1 MTDAVAN
8 KKVKL
13 KGTIKKIIYPRAKN
27 TDSDFIV
34 AVFGNDRAEV
44 IITGN
49 VYGIRE
55 KEEIVIKG
63 EWVEHKKY
71 GQQVKIIS
79 WERPVPT
86 SKAQAIELLSSDLI
100 KGCGPKTAKLIVDAL
115 GDNAIDIIMAQKE
128 ACLTPIKGIGKNNA
142 SRIVASLSD
151 NFGVQNI
158 IKHLGQYG
166 VTTNMAIKLHKMYQ
180 SNAVEIIKENPY
192 ELTNL
197 SMVGFDRADIVAK
210 NMGIADDSPYR
221 CAAAMLHIL
230 REQDGHCYTNKNDL
244 VQETLKLLNKTSSK
258 NLTASNITHALNIL
272 DEKRRIRND
281 NDRIYLERIYNYEVD
296 SALKLGELM
305 TSPCRP
311 IPVELV
317 DKEIKHYHKIHG
329 FILNDKQRQAIHETF
344 RDNILIITGGP
355 GTGKTAT
362 TKAIVFIYSRLYPH
376 KKIALCAPTGRASQ
390 KLAEV
395 VGHEAST
402 IHKLLNWGS
411 KEKEGSKAAKNA
423 NNPLEE
429 DLIIIDETSMVDIEL
444 LSALLDATKAGTKL
458 IFIGDSDQLPSV
470 GPGAVIRDLINSPI
484 PHVRLTEIYR
494 QAKNSFIIENA
505 HRVNNGEMIYTNP
518 SRKDFFFIEKRDPDS
533 TVKCILSCIKRLLEI
548 GYKPQDILVLSPMKK
563 GLAGTIAIGD
573 AIKELVNPYSRKK
586 KELIVGN
593 KAFRVGDVI
602 IQNQKNNVERG
613 LYNGNMG
620 VIVNIGPDIYTI
632 IDGDTDPE
640 IGLHCIINGDI
651 VFLSRD
657 DITEYDINTAY
668 CITTHKSQGGQAKVV
683 IAPVLTNHYIMLTRN
698 ILYTAMTRAEEML
711 ILVGQKKAAYI
722 AIKNVKPNMRRTN
735 LAQRIENILKK
746 NSHKQLFKT
755 AW

>member
-1 MTDAVAN
+1 MIETD
-8 KKVKL
+8 KKIKL

-27 TDSDFIV
+27 IDSDFIV
-34 AVFGNDRAEV
+34 AVFGNAGAEV
-44 IITGN
+44 VITGN

-55 KEEIVIKG
+55 KEEIVIEG
-63 EWVEHKKY
+63 EWVKHKKY
-71 GQQVKIIS
+71 GRQVKIIS

-100 KGCGPKTAKLIVDAL
+100 KGCGPKTAKLIADAL

-128 ACLTPIKGIGKNNA
+128 ACLTPIRGIGKNNA
-142 SRIVASLSD
+142 SRIVTSLSD

-180 SNAVEIIKENPY
+180 SNAIAIIKENPY

-197 SMVGFDRADIVAK
+197 SMVGFDRADIIAK

-221 CAAAMLHIL
+221 CAAAILHIL
-230 REQDGHCYTNKNDL
+230 REQDGHCYTNKSDL

-258 NLTASNITHALNIL
+258 RLTGSNITHALNIL

-281 NDRIYLERIYNYEVD
+281 NNRIYLERIYNYEVD

-305 TSPCRP
+305 TAPCRP

-317 DKEIKHYHKIHG
+317 DKEIKHYHKIHR

-344 RDNILIITGGP
+344 RNNILIITGGP

-362 TKAIVFIYSRLYPH
+362 TKAIVYIFKKIFPH

-395 VGHEAST
+395 VGHEANT

-411 KEKEGSKAAKNA
+411 KENKDENKALKNA
-423 NNPLEE
+423 NNPLKE
-429 DLIIIDETSMVDIEL
+429 DLIIIDETSMADIEL
-444 LSALLDATKAGTKL
+444 LSALLDATNPGTKL

-484 PHVRLTEIYR
+484 LHVRLTEIYR

-505 HRVNNGEMIYTNP
+505 HRVNNGEMVYTNP
-518 SRKDFFFIEKRDPDS
+518 SRKDFFFIEKPDPDS
-533 TVKCILSCIKRLLEI
+533 TVKCILVCIKRLMEQ
-548 GYKPQDILVLSPMKK
+548 GYKSQDILVLSPMKK
-563 GLAGTIAIGD
+563 GLAGTVAIGEK
-573 AIKELVNPYSRKK
+573 IKELVNPHSSRKK
-586 KELIVGN
+586 ELFVGN
-593 KAFRVGDVI
+593 KAFRAGDII
-602 IQNQKNNVERG
+602 IQNQKNNIDRG

-620 VIVNIGPDIYTI
+620 IVLDIGPDIDTI

-683 IAPVLTNHYIMLTRN
+683 IAPVLTSHYIMLTRN
-698 ILYTAMTRAEEML
+698 ILYTAITRAEEKL

-722 AIKNVKPNMRRTN
+722 AIKNVKPNMRRTY
-735 LAQRIENILKK
+735 LAERVKNILK
-746 NSHKQLFKT
+746 NPGSNAFT
-755 AW
+755 NTV